1 MTEDWQRFGA
11 ILLLA
16 VLGGGILSLMGM
28 TILNDGKVTAQ
39 DMGWFAAALLAIRD
53 IVSKMEK
60 IALGIRTPERPT
72 EAIGDDGRV

>member
-11 ILLLA
+11 ILLLTI
-16 VLGGGILSLMGM
+16 LGIGCLVLMGM
-28 TILNDGKVTAQ
+28 TIAGDGKVSAQ

-60 IALGIRTPERPT
+60 IALGIRTPDAPT
-72 EAIGDDGRV
+72 KPIGDDQ